1 MKYESNPANQTRE
14 GKTKSILR
22 IQNLLKIKTQ
32 DSKVIKSAWELQVKE
47 KDKKS
52 AQIRKATN
60 KGNVAFWPCRKPAT
74 FYVMSLAAT
83 WTSVSWPLKSSR
95 ICRCAFLLDD

>member
-47 KDKKS
+47 K
-52 AQIRKATN
+52 R
-60 KGNVAFWPCRKPAT
+60 
-74 FYVMSLAAT
+74 
-83 WTSVSWPLKSSR
+83 
-95 ICRCAFLLDD
+95 